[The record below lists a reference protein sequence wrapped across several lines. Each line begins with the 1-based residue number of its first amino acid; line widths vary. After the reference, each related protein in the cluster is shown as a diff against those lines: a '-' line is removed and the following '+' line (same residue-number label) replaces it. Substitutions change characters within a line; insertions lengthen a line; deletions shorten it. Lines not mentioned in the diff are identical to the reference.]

1 MWERHLAPP
10 SSAPELVREQLREA
24 IISGELVSGAKLSQ
38 DELAARFGTSR
49 IPVREALR
57 QLEAEGL
64 VTLYPNRGAVVATL
78 SLADVLE
85 IMEIRIALECRALQ
99 LAIPNMIDSDLDG
112 AEEILKRYDA
122 EPEPASWSEM
132 NWRFHEALYS
142 PCNLSRLLAL
152 IEANFGHVSRFMRVQ
167 ISRAVGR
174 EGPQRDH
181 HNILN
186 ACREADVE
194 KAVKLLEK
202 HLLGTQKALMAMG
215 RRSKGVGN
223 LVVT

>member
-1 MWERHLAPP
+1 MGLPV
-10 SSAPELVREQLREA
+10 SAPELVREQLREA

-64 VTLYPNRGAVVATL
+64 VTLYPNKGAVVATL

-99 LAIPNMIDSDLDG
+99 LAIPNMIDADLDG
-112 AEEILKRYDA
+112 AEELLKRYDA
-122 EPEPASWSEM
+122 EPEPAKWSEM

-142 PCNLSRLLAL
+142 PCNHSRLVAL
-152 IEANFGHVSRFMRVQ
+152 IEANFGHVNRFMRVQ
-167 ISRAVGR
+167 ISKTVGR

-186 ACREADVE
+186 ACREGDVE
-194 KAVKLLEK
+194 KSVKLLEK

-215 RRSKGVGN
+215 RRAKSGIS

>member
-1 MWERHLAPP
+1 MAAPA
-10 SSAPELVREQLREA
+10 SAPVLVREQLREA
-24 IISGELVSGAKLSQ
+24 IISGELASGAKLSQ

-85 IMEIRIALECRALQ
+85 IIEIRIALECRALQ
-99 LAIPNMIDSDLDG
+99 LAIPNMIEDDLDA
-112 AEEILKRYDA
+112 AEEILKRYDT
-122 EPEPASWSEM
+122 EPEPANWSEM

-142 PCNLSRLLAL
+142 PCNLPRLLAL
-152 IEANFGHVSRFMRVQ
+152 IEANIGHMKRFMRVQ
-167 ISRAVGR
+167 ISKTIGR
-174 EGPQRDH
+174 DLPQQDH

-186 ACREADVE
+186 ACREGDIE

-202 HLLGTQKALMAMG
+202 HLIGTQKALMAMG
-215 RRSKGVGN
+215 RRSKSVPAAI
-223 LVVT
+223 